1 MFAALLLMPS
11 GVHADAEFE
20 GLAKLVPDGANTI
33 LAIDVDR
40 ILETEMARTNGWGRP
55 ENAGNRPTYLP
66 PEASKVIV
74 AAQVDPLN
82 RFRQSWEAALIGLKE
97 QIPMRLVAKA
107 EGGYTDTING
117 KTAAWTPSNAYFIEL
132 DEATLGVVSP
142 ANKQAVSRWIDDQ
155 NKGGS
160 ELASYLEYAVND
172 VATGPQF
179 MLALDAADSIPVH
192 RLHERLTE
200 SEVVAANKLNVEQ
213 MITLFSTLRGLKL
226 GITISDKAMA
236 SARVEFGVTV
246 PFDADIGK
254 AFVLAAMTNMEAEI
268 PGIEEWSFSIDHD
281 AIVAEGELSVA
292 GLRRV
297 LSLLEMPTTK
307 FSSLQDE
314 ETDSEGSADNIAK
327 KTLAYYKSITGLI
340 EDLRGHS
347 KSSRGDNFWFDRY
360 ARKIERLPILH
371 VDADML
377 DFGQN
382 TAETLRVMSGARKSA
397 NISAG
402 VSRTNIA
409 ASGGGYNNYD
419 YRYGGYGYRRNSGRG
434 YGSRARG
441 EQRAQNAA
449 NKRFQAT
456 ATNKKNEGFRL
467 IENASYELRRTMTER
482 YGIEF

>member
-1 MFAALLLMPS
+1 MMSMFRLMFAALLLMPS

-340 EDLRGHS
+340 EDLRALEI
-347 KSSRGDNFWFDRY
+347 K
-360 ARKIERLPILH
+360 
-371 VDADML
+371 
-377 DFGQN
+377 
-382 TAETLRVMSGARKSA
+382 
-397 NISAG
+397 
-402 VSRTNIA
+402 
-409 ASGGGYNNYD
+409 
-419 YRYGGYGYRRNSGRG
+419 SGR
-434 YGSRARG
+434 
-441 EQRAQNAA
+441 
-449 NKRFQAT
+449 
-456 ATNKKNEGFRL
+456 
-467 IENASYELRRTMTER
+467 
-482 YGIEF
+482 